1 MANQMGVQQGRE
13 AETAF
18 PPRQRPANPLTAPGI
33 LFLRLWR
40 RGGKARTASAA
51 YLCALILGLGLG
63 VILGMATDPHWTHTD
78 PYRWTAM
85 GLAIACVSLIVL
97 GGVLLYLA
105 TKDDPKDPSV
115 QGAWVRPRLSYL
127 RSPTEVSEITT
138 PAGHSTEAAE
148 KSTQVYEGTNQIQRV
163 VIAKKLLG

>member
-1 MANQMGVQQGRE
+1 MANQMGVQQGRG

-18 PPRQRPANPLTAPGI
+18 PPRQRPANPVTAPGI
-33 LFLRLWR
+33 LFP
-40 RGGKARTASAA
+40 
-51 YLCALILGLGLG
+51 LILGLGLG

-105 TKDDPKDPSV
+105 TKDDPKDRSV